1 MKRANAGF
9 TLLEV
14 MIALSIFAVTA
25 SVIAVANT
33 QALRGARQIEEQTQA
48 RWVAQNYLTELR
60 LQNAL
65 PDAGVNQ
72 ETVEYNNQ
80 NWVIETEV
88 NLIEIELIGPRL
100 RNIQIRTRLANED
113 AFADTLIA
121 VLAEPEQ
128 TK

>member
-25 SVIAVANT
+25 SVIAIANT

-48 RWVAQNYLTELR
+48 RWVAQNYLIELR
-60 LQNAL
+60 LQNTL

-72 ETVEYNNQ
+72 ETVVYNNL
-80 NWVIETEV
+80 NWVVETEV

-100 RNIQIRTRLANED
+100 RNIKIRTRLAEED

-128 TK
+128 TL